1 MTKKI
6 IILSGI
12 LLLVPAC
19 SKNSSRYAT
28 NKTTTAPLSST
39 VGRSEFDEELG
50 AFVVKDDDN
59 SFSASV
65 AAQLNQEEE
74 LKGSGSDLKAS
85 DLRADSAKY
94 GLKTIYFEFDKFKLD
109 DLRPD
114 QKPVLAHDVQVIKSL
129 IDKGYQIII
138 EGHACDS
145 AGSTSYNMMLSE
157 KRARTIKEALE
168 KEGIQGDIHFVGRGC
183 EHLVVTGGDRQQQA
197 PNRRVEIYADL
208 NKAQA

>member
-19 SKNSSRYAT
+19 KNSSRYAT
-28 NKTTTAPLSST
+28 NKITTAPSST
-39 VGRSEFDEELG
+39 VGRSEYDEELG

-59 SFSASV
+59 SFSSSV

-74 LKGSGSDLKAS
+74 LGTGSDVKMA

-208 NKAQA
+208 TKAQA